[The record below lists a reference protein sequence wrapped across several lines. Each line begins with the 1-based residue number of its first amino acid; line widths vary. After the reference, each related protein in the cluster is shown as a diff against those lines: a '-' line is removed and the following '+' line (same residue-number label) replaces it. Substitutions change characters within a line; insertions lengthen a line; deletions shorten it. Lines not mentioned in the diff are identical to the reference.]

1 MQNMNFIA
9 NKNIIEHINLLFRIH
24 QVHQFNIQKIFH
36 RMQIEALLLTRQ
48 HHHQQ
53 GCLLS

>member
-1 MQNMNFIA
+1 MQNTNFIA
-9 NKNIIEHINLLFRIH
+9 NKNIIEDIHLLFRIH
-24 QVHQFNIQKIFH
+24 QYNIYEIFQ

-53 GCLLS
+53 GRLLS